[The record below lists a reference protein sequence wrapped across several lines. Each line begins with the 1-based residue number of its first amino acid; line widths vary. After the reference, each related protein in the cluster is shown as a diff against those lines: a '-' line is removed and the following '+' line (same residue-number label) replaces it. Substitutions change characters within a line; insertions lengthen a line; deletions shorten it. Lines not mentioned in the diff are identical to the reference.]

1 MASTSK
7 NKSEKSNMSTRQEQK
22 AQTRQNIINAALA
35 IMSED
40 RGIASMSLREVAK
53 EAGIAPASFYRHFEN
68 LEALGLILVKEAG
81 EALLKIVKDARH
93 AKGPS
98 DDVVKQ
104 AVHVCMDHFHQN
116 GRLFR
121 LLAHELTGSS
131 PLMRRAIQLQL
142 ATINREL
149 ARAIKRQNRILHRQ
163 LTDPALVAEAIST
176 ITFYLGVA
184 SIDLPYAA
192 QRESEKRLMH
202 HIRAILIGAET
213 IARTQHVERQLL
225 LV

>member
-1 MASTSK
+1 MTDQNEAK
-7 NKSEKSNMSTRQEQK
+7 STRQEQK

-53 EAGIAPASFYRHFEN
+53 EAGLAPASFYRHFEN
-68 LEALGLILVKEAG
+68 LEALGLTLVKEAG
-81 EALLKIVKDARH
+81 DALLKIVKDVRH
-93 AKGPS
+93 ARGQS
-98 DDVVKQ
+98 EDIVQ
-104 AVHVCMDHFHQN
+104 HAVHVCMEHFHQH

-121 LLAHELTGSS
+121 LLAHEVTGSS
-131 PLMRRAIQLQL
+131 PVMRRAIQQQL
-142 ATINREL
+142 AMINREL
-149 ARAIKRQNRILHRQ
+149 ARAIKRESRITHRR

-176 ITFYLGVA
+176 ITFYMGVA

-192 QRESEKRLMH
+192 QREAEKRLMH
-202 HIRAILIGAET
+202 HIRAIFVGAET
-213 IARTQHVERQLL
+213 IARTQHVERQLM